1 MISVPG
7 ELIFRGEGGGGC
19 IVVLVPG
26 ILIGEGEH
34 VVRAFCRGQMVSTG
48 PGATAGKVNRL

>member
-1 MISVPG
+1 
-7 ELIFRGEGGGGC
+7 
-19 IVVLVPG
+19 VVLVPG